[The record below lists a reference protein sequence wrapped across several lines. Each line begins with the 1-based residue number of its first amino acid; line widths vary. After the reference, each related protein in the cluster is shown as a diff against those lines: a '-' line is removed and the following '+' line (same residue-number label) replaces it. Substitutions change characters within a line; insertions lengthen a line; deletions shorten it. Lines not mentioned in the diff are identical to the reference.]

1 MKNGV
6 TKVLAHPERLT
17 CAIQAKGRLFCPKI
31 KLNVSLLRGKNSA
44 GGDGKW
50 FRAKIEWFGDW
61 AEDRTRVRDRRT
73 AEVEWLYMR
82 EGEGGDSLEALWL
95 PGQSPVPLSQTG
107 GGFTAGSAL
116 ELAEAAPSTAW
127 EALDSCCHK
136 HQRDLKTL
144 FQTLCFSQ

>member
-1 MKNGV
+1 MANDSEPRLNDLGIELRTGPVLETGGQQRWNGC
-6 TKVLAHPERLT
+6 TS
-17 CAIQAKGRLFCPKI
+17 G
-31 KLNVSLLRGKNSA
+31 
-44 GGDGKW
+44 
-50 FRAKIEWFGDW
+50 
-61 AEDRTRVRDRRT
+61 
-73 AEVEWLYMR
+73 
-82 EGEGGDSLEALWL
+82 GEGGDSLEALRL

-116 ELAEAAPSTAW
+116 ELAEAAPSTTW